1 MRMNISSKAVSVWLM
16 DVRLSY
22 TWVMS
27 LWSPSSPHWGW
38 SAEQRCNRYSTKDT
52 VCVCACVCIHTFSPC
67 EHYIACKVELRIHS
81 YVFPSSLWATVEHS
95 EDSMF
100 YSFPLSVPE
109 PEIASSHWL
118 LILWCC
124 SLLCLYIK
132 DMFFHHSVEPT
143 NRIRC
148 SVHQR
153 HTLWTWPALI
163 TPETCL
169 DQDFTPNNCPGIMPS
184 HTHSQCWGVINYI

>member
-1 MRMNISSKAVSVWLM
+1 MLILKVKKLFNILCFLCVNVHTFTLY
-16 DVRLSY
+16 VCL
-22 TWVMS
+22 
-27 LWSPSSPHWGW
+27 
-38 SAEQRCNRYSTKDT
+38 C
-52 VCVCACVCIHTFSPC
+52 VCVYHVQYSHLKFWPNLVCIHTFSPC
-67 EHYIACKVELRIHS
+67 EHYIACKVELHIHS

-169 DQDFTPNNCPGIMPS
+169 DQDFTPNNCPGIVPS
-184 HTHSQCWGVINYI
+184 HTRMRTHMNTHTGQCIS